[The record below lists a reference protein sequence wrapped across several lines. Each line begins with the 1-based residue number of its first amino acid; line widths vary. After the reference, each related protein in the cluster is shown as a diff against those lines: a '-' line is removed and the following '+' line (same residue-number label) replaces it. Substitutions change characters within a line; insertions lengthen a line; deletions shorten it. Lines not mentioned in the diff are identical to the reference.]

1 MNYAARAY
9 AKVAKQTAP
18 PRELEANLLLNA
30 AAKLQGVLDSWTDK
44 PVSLEEAALYNRR
57 LWTVLLDSLIRDD
70 NRLPGDVRQN
80 LTQLGMFVISETV
93 GLMTKP
99 TKNQLKAIIK
109 VNRGI
114 AAGLRGKASEGGSAA
129 ERRAP

>member
-9 AKVAKQTAP
+9 AKVAKETAP
-18 PRELEANLLLNA
+18 PRELEAGLLLKA
-30 AAKLQGVLDSWTDK
+30 AAKLQAVLDSWTDK
-44 PVSLEEAALYNRR
+44 PVGLEEAALYNRR

-80 LTQLGMFVISETV
+80 LTQLGMFIMSETV
-93 GLMTKP
+93 GLMTNP
-99 TKNQLKAIIK
+99 SKNQLKAIIK

-114 AAGLRGKASEGGSAA
+114 AAGLRGNAKAS
-129 ERRAP
+129 

>member
-9 AKVAKQTAP
+9 AKVAKETAP

-30 AAKLQGVLDSWTDK
+30 AARLQNVLDTWTDK
-44 PVSLEEAALYNRR
+44 PPAGLEQASLYNRR
-57 LWTVLLDSLIRDD
+57 LWTVLLDSLIRPD
-70 NRLPGDVRQN
+70 NQLPEGLRQN
-80 LTQLGMFVISETV
+80 LTQLGMFVMSETV

-99 TKNQLKAIIK
+99 TQNQLKAIIK

-114 AAGLRGKASEGGSAA
+114 AAGLRGKTAA
-129 ERRAP
+129 GQR

>member
-9 AKVAKQTAP
+9 AKVAKETAS
-18 PRELEANLLLNA
+18 PRELEAGLLLNA
-30 AAKLQGVLDSWTDK
+30 AAKLQAVLDSWTDK
-44 PVSLEEAALYNRR
+44 PVGLEDATLYNRR
-57 LWTVLLDSLIRDD
+57 LWIVLLDALIRDD
-70 NRLPGDVRQN
+70 NQLPAEVQDN
-80 LTQLGMFVISETV
+80 LTQLGMFVMSETV

-114 AAGLRGKASEGGSAA
+114 AAGLRG
-129 ERRAP
+129 RA